1 MHRKQAANLLRDN
14 GFTVARSSVPACR
27 NATDITIEQTIN
39 RSAKTPGGI
48 IGFSRQP
55 AAYHRWCLTRHSR
68 AQYVDAVMD
77 RVSIATHTDSVHKS
91 TRLSE
96 IRKGMA
102 DVTKLQSAF
111 GQFSSP
117 LSYKDTGEGLYC
129 LSSGLPASPDVA
141 QDLLRYTEIGQSAA
155 DTFITSRL
163 IDRSVEFHSSMHKQ
177 NLKTFSSMAVKKVSS
192 VKQKNI
198 RMKAERNLLGTI
210 LVLSQKHDIDLEKVF
225 QYPLSPIT
233 WALATG
239 DGGLMKTDKSQ
250 LLHHLEAK
258 VSAAADQELTFAAED
273 VVIVEANAV
282 YQTIVKAPPTFGE
295 LALHIFHARI
305 PKVNV
310 LHFVTDTYVS
320 NSIKDFERERRG
332 TSASFKIGGPKTT
345 TPHDWKS
352 FLHSS
357 SNKTQLTDF
366 LLAEWKTDQFAKH
379 LQGRKLFFVN
389 RQTCHCLTSDDGV
402 HVICIDVPELHSSQ
416 HEADTRIILHC
427 LHADRSCQEPCT
439 IVVSSPDTDVFVLL
453 LYYAKDIKKSLLFQ
467 TGSGN
472 KRRLI
477 DVQAVVNAVGDNT
490 IQALHG
496 TYIDRS
502 MVKLCL
508 RCLMEIRMLEVM

>member
-1 MHRKQAANLLRDN
+1 
-14 GFTVARSSVPACR
+14 
-27 NATDITIEQTIN
+27 
-39 RSAKTPGGI
+39 
-48 IGFSRQP
+48 
-55 AAYHRWCLTRHSR
+55 
-68 AQYVDAVMD
+68 MD
-77 RVSIATHTDSVHKS
+77 RVSIVTRTDIGHKS
-91 TRLSE
+91 TRTSE

-102 DVTKLQSAF
+102 DVSKLQSAF

-117 LSYKDTGEGLYC
+117 LSYKDAGEGLYC

-141 QDLLRYTEIGQSAA
+141 QDLLRYTEVGHSAA
-155 DTFITSRL
+155 EAFITSRL
-163 IDRSVEFHSSMHKQ
+163 VDKSVEFHSSMRKQ

-192 VKQKNI
+192 VKNKNI
-198 RMKAERNLLGTI
+198 QIKAERNLLGTI
-210 LVLSQKHDIDLEKVF
+210 LMLSQKHDIDLEKVF
-225 QYPLSPIT
+225 QYPLSPIP
-233 WALATG
+233 WALATA

-258 VSAAADQELTFAAED
+258 VSASAEHDIKFATED
-273 VVIVEANAV
+273 VVIVDGNAV
-282 YQTIVKAPPTFGE
+282 YQTIAKAPPTFGE

-305 PKVNV
+305 PKVKV

-332 TSASFKIGGPKTT
+332 TSVSFKVGGPKTK

-366 LLAEWKTDQFAKH
+366 LMAEWKTDQYAKH
-379 LQGRKLFFVN
+379 LQGRKIFFVN
-389 RQTCHCLTSDDGV
+389 QQTCQCLSSDDGV
-402 HVICIDVPELHSSQ
+402 HVICMDVPELHSSQ

-427 LHADRSCQEPCT
+427 LHADRTSPEPCS

-477 DVQAVVNAVGDNT
+477 DIHAVVNRKHDPGITWSAF
-490 IQALHG
+490 I
-496 TYIDRS
+496 YR
-502 MVKLCL
+502 L
-508 RCLMEIRMLEVM
+508 RYN